1 MSEVEWMD
9 IFATNLSEIL
19 KEQGMTQKELANE
32 IGVTE
37 ACISSY
43 INKKRIPSLQVAI
56 KMCCLLGLS
65 MDDFVIFGDTLE

>member
-9 IFATNLSEIL
+9 IFATNLTDIL
-19 KEQGMTQKELANE
+19 REQGMTQKELADE

-37 ACISSY
+37 ATISNY
-43 INKKRIPSLQVAI
+43 IKKKRFPTLQVAI
-56 KMCCLLGLS
+56 KMCCTLGLS